1 MSKQNKRIIIHLGFM
16 IMLILSVVLSGCGK
30 AESLEEYIQSDKDA
44 MDSINA
50 MEESL
55 GENGSIEIKDNTIIM
70 TYAYP
75 AAYDEDQ
82 AAAVSQ
88 SLEKGIDET
97 FSSSAT
103 AMLNQ
108 LSKES
113 GFNEI
118 TLTVRLIDA
127 NGTELF
133 SKTYQ

>member
-44 MDSINA
+44 MDFINA

-113 GFNEI
+113 GFDEI
-118 TLTVRLIDA
+118 TLTVRFIDA